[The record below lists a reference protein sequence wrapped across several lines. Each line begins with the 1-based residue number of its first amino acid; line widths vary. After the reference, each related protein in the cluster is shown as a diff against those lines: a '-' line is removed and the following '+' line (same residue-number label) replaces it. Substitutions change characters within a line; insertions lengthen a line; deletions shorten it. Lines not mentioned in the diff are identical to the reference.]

1 MYQNTIQR
9 GGYTLLE
16 HVTPTMLRNAILAHG
31 GIDKIHGFE
40 NFQGA
45 QAILVLETLRD
56 IAKQAPRKRKTKK
69 KTTKKKK
76 GKQAA
81 AGGGANDDDD
91 DDGIMAM
98 AELTL
103 DQRLAQEY
111 NKAKAAG
118 DVLCIDMDS
127 DDDEGQAP
135 SLAPEVVMQPV
146 VDLADEEEEEE
157 EEEVEEVQA
166 WTAPSRLPADGDIIL
181 IKWAGDPKEYLCRV
195 QDSGSVLQLVSA
207 DLSFTQVL
215 DFHPASDDWR
225 FSTLVTQE
233 KSKKKKVKVAANP
246 RAIKAK
252 ASQGVSAS
260 NAFEGLKFCVTGMTQ
275 QMNRDVFS
283 NTAKAIIEAKG
294 GKVTGGVS
302 GKTDYL
308 VAGTLHHNPF
318 RGTTGP
324 IENGS
329 KYIKAMSCPNCKV
342 IDMEGLEELAK
353 SVGKKKLT
361 NFFPK
366 KKIDKADV

>member
-1 MYQNTIQR
+1 M
-9 GGYTLLE
+9 
-16 HVTPTMLRNAILAHG
+16 
-31 GIDKIHGFE
+31 
-40 NFQGA
+40 
-45 QAILVLETLRD
+45 
-56 IAKQAPRKRKTKK
+56 
-69 KTTKKKK
+69 
-76 GKQAA
+76 
-81 AGGGANDDDD
+81 GGANDDDD

-111 NKAKAAG
+111 NKDKAAG

-146 VDLADEEEEEE
+146 VDLADEEEEEEEE

-195 QDSGSVLQLVSA
+195 QDSGSLLQLVSA

-215 DFHPASDDWR
+215 DFHPGSDDWR

-283 NTAKAIIEAKG
+283 NTAKAIMRLRGGRSPAVSVAKLITLSLG
-294 GKVTGGVS
+294 RFTTTRSEGRRVPSRTAPS
-302 GKTDYL
+302 TSRPCL
-308 VAGTLHHNPF
+308 VRIA
-318 RGTTGP
+318 R
-324 IENGS
+324 
-329 KYIKAMSCPNCKV
+329 
-342 IDMEGLEELAK
+342 
-353 SVGKKKLT
+353 
-361 NFFPK
+361 
-366 KKIDKADV
+366 